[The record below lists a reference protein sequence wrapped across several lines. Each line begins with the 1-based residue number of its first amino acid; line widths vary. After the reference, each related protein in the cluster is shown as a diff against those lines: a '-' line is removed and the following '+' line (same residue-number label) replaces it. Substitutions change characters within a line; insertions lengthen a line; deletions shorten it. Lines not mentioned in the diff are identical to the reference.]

1 MAIKLLLVDD
11 SALMRRQLTNIFSAH
26 PEFILKAAR
35 NGREAV
41 ELNRTFAPDVIT
53 LDIHMPEMDGLTA
66 LAHIMAERPV
76 PVIMVSSLTEK
87 GALATFEALNLGA
100 VDYIAKP
107 GGTITLSFD
116 AAGDELVA
124 KVRSAVRSRVR
135 RAPRVRYAV
144 PLEEPV
150 VAAPERVEAAM
161 PSRTA
166 RKLSPVQRLP
176 RPAVGGPPPGL
187 VVIGVSTGGPRT
199 LEEILPYLPVDF
211 PWPVLVAQHMPAAF
225 TGPFAQRLSQMC
237 QLPVVEVT
245 HAMRV
250 EPRMIYLAK
259 GGADMIVSE
268 RVGVLHVMPRPENAS
283 FLWHPSVE
291 LLAESVLRHCDARH
305 VVGIMLTGMGHD
317 GAASFAKL
325 HRSGARTIAESEET
339 AVVFGMPRELIER
352 DGASIVLPADRIAA
366 QLNGWIHA

>member
-35 NGREAV
+35 NGKEAV

-116 AAGDELVA
+116 EAGEELVA

-135 RAPRVRYAV
+135 RSPRKLYTAPPEEV
-144 PLEEPV
+144 PVEPRRAKRTPV
-150 VAAPERVEAAM
+150 VQ
-161 PSRTA
+161 RTVHVHA
-166 RKLSPVQRLP
+166 E
-176 RPAVGGPPPGL
+176 GPLPGL
-187 VVIGVSTGGPRT
+187 VLIGVSTGGPRT
-199 LEEILPYLPVDF
+199 LEEILPLLPRDF
-211 PWPVLVAQHMPAAF
+211 PWPVLVTQHMPAAF
-225 TGPFAQRLSQMC
+225 TGPFAQRLN
-237 QLPVVEVT
+237 QLCALEVIEVT
-245 HAMRV
+245 HAMRI
-250 EPRMIYLAK
+250 EPGRIYLAK

-268 RVGVLHVMPRPENAS
+268 RLGVLHVLPRPENAG

-291 LLAESVLRHCDARH
+291 LLAESVLKHCEARH
-305 VVGIMLTGMGHD
+305 VVAVMLTGMGHD
-317 GAASFAKL
+317 GAAMFTKL
-325 HRSGARTIAESEET
+325 KQRGARTIAESEET

-352 DGASIVLPADRIAA
+352 DGATIVLPADRIAA